1 MSVLYTMLSEV
12 FWTIF
17 LTTVS
22 GFLLKLASMAYKS
35 KCKRCKVCCIEIIR
49 DTEAEIELDEFKIEH
64 TPPPQKSPTAES
76 GLLEKGDS
84 FSEV

>member
-1 MSVLYTMLSEV
+1 MLSEV

-35 KCKRCKVCCIEIIR
+35 KCKSCKVCCIEVIR
-49 DTEAEIELDEFKIEH
+49 DTEAEIELDEMVVNRQPILPPSPSGNNIESNNNDIEINKPFSDKI
-64 TPPPQKSPTAES
+64 
-76 GLLEKGDS
+76 
-84 FSEV
+84 